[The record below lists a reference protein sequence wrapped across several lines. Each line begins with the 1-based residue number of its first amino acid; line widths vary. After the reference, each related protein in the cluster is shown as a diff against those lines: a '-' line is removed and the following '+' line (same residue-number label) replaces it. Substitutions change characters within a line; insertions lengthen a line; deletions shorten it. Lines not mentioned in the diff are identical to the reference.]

1 MQALPQF
8 IIRQPLNELS
18 FLPRRGIDDRQYGLA
33 ESKRK
38 LPVFTTAIVSTG
50 IHLSARPRADPR
62 HVDPRHADP
71 RQVGPGHGGSL
82 DRFFLLSRDS
92 MTAELAHNG
101 SANYTG
107 E

>member
-8 IIRQPLNELS
+8 IRRQPLNELS

-50 IHLSARPRADPR
+50 IHLSARPRAWTQDM
-62 HVDPRHADP
+62 
-71 RQVGPGHGGSL
+71 QTQ
-82 DRFFLLSRDS
+82 DRWAQDTEDRWTDFS
-92 MTAELAHNG
+92 
-101 SANYTG
+101 Y
-107 E
+107 